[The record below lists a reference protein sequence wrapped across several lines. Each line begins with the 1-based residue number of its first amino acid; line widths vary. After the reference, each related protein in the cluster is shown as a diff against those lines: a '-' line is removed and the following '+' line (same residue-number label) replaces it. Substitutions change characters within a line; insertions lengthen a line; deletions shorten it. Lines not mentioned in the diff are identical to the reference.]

1 MNVQVVITISISGV
15 ILAIRLLPPA
25 LLVHKR
31 CSNRRIY
38 KMVDKYHQCF
48 ITINKK
54 DLQIQSAQT
63 HKHKLKSSGPHNIF
77 SEHIIALPCI

>member
-25 LLVHKR
+25 LLVPKR

-54 DLQIQSAQT
+54 DLQIHRGYTIKRIPIFPKKRPKSDYF
-63 HKHKLKSSGPHNIF
+63 LKQ
-77 SEHIIALPCI
+77 